1 MELIQDS
8 DIKQQMNKKSSVDI
22 KGLFEK
28 SILKTTDE
36 FKEPPVCL
44 TIGYEETESIVCTLG
59 NLSLVTGKSKSRKTY
74 FVSAIAAAFL
84 KDGTVLGFRSHL
96 PSDKRKILYIDT
108 EQGKFHCNKVLKRI
122 AKAGNFPETFHPDNL
137 TYLSLRQHSPDI
149 RHRIAEYAINN
160 INNLGVVI
168 IDGIRDL
175 LFSFNDETQSITLV
189 TDLMKWSL
197 EKEIHILTVLH
208 QNKNDENARGHLGSE
223 LTNKAESI
231 LTVIKDGSNKDISII
246 RSNLRDRDFNDVA
259 FGVDDDDT
267 PIIKID
273 FQPKPEKS
281 KFNDPAKE
289 PDQLHLSLLEFIFK
303 ESTQYSKNNFF
314 RAIQK
319 HAKNSDIDLSD
330 HKARA
335 WAEYYLEKEFV
346 INSGSDSRNI
356 ITLNHVN

>member
-1 MELIQDS
+1 MELIQDIEIS
-8 DIKQQMNKKSSVDI
+8 QALNKKNSIDI

-59 NLSLVTGKSKSRKTY
+59 NISLVTGKSKSRKTY
-74 FVSAIAAAFL
+74 FVSAISAAFL

-96 PSDKRKILYIDT
+96 PSNKRKILYVDT

-122 AKAGNFPETFHPDNL
+122 AKAGNFTETFHPDNL
-137 TYLSLRQHSPDI
+137 TYLSLRQHSPDV
-149 RHRIAEYAINN
+149 RHKIVEYAINN
-160 INNLGVVI
+160 IPGLGVVI

-231 LTVIKDGSNKDISII
+231 LTVVKDGSDKDVSII
-246 RSNLRDRDFNDVA
+246 RSNLRDKDFNDVA

-267 PIIKID
+267 PVIKD
-273 FQPKPEKS
+273 GFQPKQERTTYS
-281 KFNDPAKE
+281 DPSDQ
-289 PDQLHLSLLEFIFK
+289 PDQFHRNLLEMVFWNDQQFSFNEFWKAIK
-303 ESTQYSKNNFF
+303 ETALK
-314 RAIQK
+314 
-319 HAKNSDIDLSD
+319 SDVKIGDN
-330 HKARA
+330 KARV
-335 WAEYYLEKEFV
+335 WATYYVNNHFV
-346 INSGSDSRNI
+346 ENSGDEKRMI
-356 ITLNHVN
+356 IKYVN